1 MLSINEI
8 ITPRVPPFHRAT
20 IGLLHAGAVEYE
32 DTAGRFIEA
41 MIPELCHRGTCNMCA
56 KRSVAVYLSLGRAGV

>member
-1 MLSINEI
+1 MFAINEI
-8 ITPRVPPFHRAT
+8 SAPRVPPFDRAT

-41 MIPELCHRGTCNMCA
+41 MIPELRHRGTCNICA
-56 KRSVAVYLSLGRAGV
+56 K

>member
-1 MLSINEI
+1 MFAINEI
-8 ITPRVPPFHRAT
+8 SAPRVPPFDRAT
-20 IGLLHAGAVEYE
+20 IGLLRAGAVEYE

-56 KRSVAVYLSLGRAGV
+56 KRSVAVYLSLGRARV

>member
-1 MLSINEI
+1 LFATNEI
-8 ITPRVPPFHRAT
+8 ITTHVPPSDRAT

-41 MIPELCHRGTCNMCA
+41 NCHRDTCNMCA
-56 KRSVAVYLSLGRAGV
+56 KRSVAIYLSLGRAGA